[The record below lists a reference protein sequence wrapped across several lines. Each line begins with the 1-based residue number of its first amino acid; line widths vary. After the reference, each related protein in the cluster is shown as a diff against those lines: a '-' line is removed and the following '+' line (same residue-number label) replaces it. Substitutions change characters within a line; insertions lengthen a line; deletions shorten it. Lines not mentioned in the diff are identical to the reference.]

1 MLAKDPEQRWSSCG
15 ELLRELYR
23 IQVEYCPLATP
34 EELASWDSVGM
45 EPLSDPRL
53 RAQRQLAEA
62 MRGLPQSSGGRG
74 RWVLAAAMAAGMVVA
89 MVAGGSAAWFTMRP
103 TPLTLS
109 QHSEKP
115 GIPVEDSELRQW
127 FQATRIG
134 TAEAWQSV
142 IDYPDVTEV
151 VKLRAEQQLAWVYLN
166 ELEFDRALQ
175 VFDELASSSESNAE
189 FKAFGLAGKCGVLS
203 LQEKYAES
211 ADVLNQ
217 FLPYR
222 TFLARRS
229 DDQDASQDD
238 R

>member
-1 MLAKDPEQRWSSCG
+1 
-15 ELLRELYR
+15 
-23 IQVEYCPLATP
+23 
-34 EELASWDSVGM
+34 
-45 EPLSDPRL
+45 
-53 RAQRQLAEA
+53 
-62 MRGLPQSSGGRG
+62 
-74 RWVLAAAMAAGMVVA
+74 MAAGMVVA

-222 TFLARRS
+222 TFLHDGQMTKMLRKTIDKNRTMLGRATPHEF
-229 DDQDASQDD
+229 DDWLERQFGVNAQETPPSPPNQLDK
-238 R
+238 